1 MSRSCTS
8 ARPIRQRAQRCSCRG
23 LRGSSPHCDRAWPG
37 TGTRSRSGSCAT
49 RPTSAGSGPS
59 ACWRS
64 SSAPPSA

>member
-23 LRGSSPHCDRAWPG
+23 SRGSSPPCDRAWLG
-37 TGTRSRSGSCAT
+37 TGTRSRSASCAT

-59 ACWRS
+59 PSWQS
-64 SSAPPSA
+64 SSAPPRA